1 MSHLH
6 ACLYV
11 PDYPAAVRLRGE
23 RNLCAP
29 PTVVFIGKAPNGVVY
44 AVNEAARAGGI
55 RESMPL
61 AEAKAR
67 WETFSFASPASLNG
81 NRSASRSGT
90 AAPSKGNRSATSA
103 RPASAANGNPSQGK
117 PLQGSLRSNRPAGGV
132 GHPRNLRP
140 GVPHASSSEPAR
152 TTEASPEP
160 TTLQRTTLQHATLQH
175 ATLQHATLQVLPR
188 DPEAEKQTQQELLD
202 LVLTISPQVEDAAP
216 GMIVLDLAGLPDPYH
231 SASRLSLGAEKLGL
245 AVNLGVSRN
254 RFVAL
259 CAARTQA
266 GVTHVYPG
274 QEAGFLSPQPV
285 DVLPLEKSEQATLA
299 RWGIRTIGE
308 LARLPEDSLV
318 ARFGTRG
325 AQLLKLARGEGDAVL
340 HPYEPPLS
348 LEETTDLDWQ
358 VCELEPLAFLLSDL
372 LNRLCFKLQ
381 GLNLAAAEIRVSL
394 KLAEGS
400 RFERAVSLS
409 YPLADPRVLLTLVR
423 LDLAA
428 HPPGDAIE
436 GVSVSA
442 KPVPRRMMQFAL
454 FEPSVP
460 TPEKLAVTLARLANL
475 VGSDRVG
482 APKVVDTHRPG
493 AFAVEVF
500 EPVRLPGRG
509 RKGAVASGGRSLPG
523 RAKQPRLVPAGAGQG
538 VSPPLKTA
546 KNGEDLPREES
557 RGGKP
562 GGLRHIAP
570 AALLGI
576 VPATDSRSLGN
587 GLPTTTVETKF
598 RANRMS
604 APPGTACR
612 APTSPKA
619 TEQQGGHATS
629 VHRKSVGEAR
639 VPGPASDALA
649 FEVHDFRA
657 KRARQNQTAAT
668 LTLPDPLADAPRRF
682 LAFRCFRPPA
692 EAEVILRDGLPVY
705 VRAADLQGPVH
716 TRAGPWHVCGEWW
729 TPEGWS
735 YEEWDVEVNQRLY
748 RVCCEKPTRVWYVT
762 GAYD

>member
-23 RNLCAP
+23 RNLCTP
-29 PTVVFIGKAPNGVVY
+29 PTVVFTGKAPNGFVY
-44 AVNEAARAGGI
+44 AANEPAQADGI
-55 RESMPL
+55 REGMPL

-67 WETFSFASPASLNG
+67 WEAFSFASPARPSSL
-81 NRSASRSGT
+81 
-90 AAPSKGNRSATSA
+90 
-103 RPASAANGNPSQGK
+103 
-117 PLQGSLRSNRPAGGV
+117 LQGNTSRGKSLQGNRPAGGV

-140 GVPHASSSEPAR
+140 GVPHASESEPSQTKEDFPA
-152 TTEASPEP
+152 P
-160 TTLQRTTLQHATLQH
+160 TTLQRS
-175 ATLQHATLQVLPR
+175 TLQVLPR
-188 DPEAEKQTQQELLD
+188 EPEAEKQTQQELLD
-202 LVLTISPQVEDAAP
+202 LALTISPQVEDAAP

-231 SASRLSLGAEKLGL
+231 SASRLLLGAEKLGL
-245 AVNLGVSRN
+245 AVNVGVSRN

-274 QEAGFLSPQPV
+274 QEAGFLSTQPL
-285 DVLPLEKSEQATLA
+285 DVLPLEESEQATLA

-325 AQLLKLARGEGDAVL
+325 ARLLKLARGEGDAML
-340 HPYEPPLS
+340 DAYELPPA

-381 GLNLAAAEIRVSL
+381 GLNLAAAEIRVVL

-460 TPEKLAVTLARLANL
+460 SPEKLAITLARLSNL
-475 VGSDRVG
+475 VGPGHMG
-482 APKVVDTHRPG
+482 APQVVDTHRPG
-493 AFAVEVF
+493 AFAVQVF

-509 RKGAVASGGRSLPG
+509 RKGAIASDLRSLQPSRDRKRAVASGGRSLPG
-523 RAKQPRLVPAGAGQG
+523 RAKQPRLVPAGAGQR

-562 GGLRHIAP
+562 GGLRHMAP
-570 AALLGI
+570 AALLGTSMI
-576 VPATDSRSLGN
+576 GICQGWTQSSESSRQRGRCL
-587 GLPTTTVETKF
+587 
-598 RANRMS
+598 
-604 APPGTACR
+604 
-612 APTSPKA
+612 
-619 TEQQGGHATS
+619 QQ
-629 VHRKSVGEAR
+629 
-639 VPGPASDALA
+639 
-649 FEVHDFRA
+649 
-657 KRARQNQTAAT
+657 
-668 LTLPDPLADAPRRF
+668 
-682 LAFRCFRPPA
+682 
-692 EAEVILRDGLPVY
+692 
-705 VRAADLQGPVH
+705 
-716 TRAGPWHVCGEWW
+716 
-729 TPEGWS
+729 
-735 YEEWDVEVNQRLY
+735 
-748 RVCCEKPTRVWYVT
+748 
-762 GAYD
+762 

>member
-1 MSHLH
+1 M
-6 ACLYV
+6 
-11 PDYPAAVRLRGE
+11 
-23 RNLCAP
+23 
-29 PTVVFIGKAPNGVVY
+29 
-44 AVNEAARAGGI
+44 
-55 RESMPL
+55 
-61 AEAKAR
+61 
-67 WETFSFASPASLNG
+67 
-81 NRSASRSGT
+81 
-90 AAPSKGNRSATSA
+90 
-103 RPASAANGNPSQGK
+103 
-117 PLQGSLRSNRPAGGV
+117 
-132 GHPRNLRP
+132 
-140 GVPHASSSEPAR
+140 
-152 TTEASPEP
+152 
-160 TTLQRTTLQHATLQH
+160 QRT
-175 ATLQHATLQVLPR
+175 TLQHATLQVLPR

-202 LVLTISPQVEDAAP
+202 LALTISPQVEDAAP

-245 AVNLGVSRN
+245 AVNVSVSRN

-274 QEAGFLSPQPV
+274 QEAGFLSTQPV
-285 DVLPLEKSEQATLA
+285 DVLPLEESEQATLA

-318 ARFGTRG
+318 VRFGTRG
-325 AQLLKLARGEGDAVL
+325 ARLLKLARGEGDAVL

-381 GLNLAAAEIRVSL
+381 GLNLAAAEIRVAL

-460 TPEKLAVTLARLANL
+460 TPEKLAVTLARLSNL

-482 APKVVDTHRPG
+482 APQVVDTHRPG

-509 RKGAVASGGRSLPG
+509 RKGAVASDLRSLQPSRDRKGAVASGGRSLPG
-523 RAKQPRLVPAGAGQG
+523 RAKQPRLVPGGAGQG

-557 RGGKP
+557 RGGP

-598 RANRMS
+598 RANGMS
-604 APPGTACR
+604 APPSTACR
-612 APTSPKA
+612 APTFSSKA
-619 TEQQGGHATS
+619 TQEKGALAKLAPA
-629 VHRKSVGEAR
+629 KSVGEVR
-639 VPGPASDALA
+639 VAAPAFDAPA

-657 KRARQNQTAAT
+657 KRVRQNQTAAT

-692 EAEVILRDGLPVY
+692 EAEVIVRAGLPVY
-705 VRAADLQGPVH
+705 VRAADLQGPVR

>member
-11 PDYPAAVRLRGE
+11 PDFPAAVRLRGE

-29 PTVVFIGKAPNGVVY
+29 PTVVFTGKAPNRLVY
-44 AVNEAARAGGI
+44 AVNEAGRGGGI
-55 RESMPL
+55 REGMPL
-61 AEAKAR
+61 TEATAR
-67 WETFSFASPASLNG
+67 WEAFSFASPVRPPSSLKGSPSRGNLLRG
-81 NRSASRSGT
+81 NRS
-90 AAPSKGNRSATSA
+90 
-103 RPASAANGNPSQGK
+103 
-117 PLQGSLRSNRPAGGV
+117 AGGV

-140 GVPHASSSEPAR
+140 GVPHASRSEPAQ
-152 TTEASPEP
+152 TEEAS
-160 TTLQRTTLQHATLQH
+160 QAG
-175 ATLQHATLQVLPR
+175 ATLQVLPR
-188 DPEAEKQTQQELLD
+188 DPEAEKQTQQELLE
-202 LVLTISPQVEDAAP
+202 LALSVSPRVEDAAP

-231 SASRLSLGAEKLGL
+231 SASRLSLGAEKLAL
-245 AVNLGVSRN
+245 AVNVGVSQN

-259 CAARTQA
+259 CAARTQT

-274 QEAGFLSPQPV
+274 QEAGFLSAQPV
-285 DVLPLEKSEQATLA
+285 DVLPLEENEQATLT
-299 RWGIRTIGE
+299 RWGIRTIDE

-325 AQLLKLARGEGDAVL
+325 ARLVKLARGEGDTVL
-340 HPYEPPLS
+340 HPYEPPPS

-381 GLNLAAAEIRVSL
+381 SLNLAAGEIRVAL
-394 KLAEGS
+394 RLANSS

-454 FEPSVP
+454 FEPSAP
-460 TPEKLAVTLARLANL
+460 TPEKLAVTLARLSNL
-475 VGSDRVG
+475 VGSDHVG
-482 APKVVDTHRPG
+482 APQVVDTHRPG

-500 EPVRLPGRG
+500 EPVRLPSRD
-509 RKGAVASGGRSLPG
+509 RKGAVASDPRSPPD
-523 RAKQPRLVPAGAGQG
+523 RTKQPRLVPASSDHGA
-538 VSPPLKTA
+538 SRSLEMA
-546 KNGEDLPREES
+546 KNGTATHTAVEAMWRKPPGLPPRDSS
-557 RGGKP
+557 RG
-562 GGLRHIAP
+562 RFSP
-570 AALLGI
+570 AGQ
-576 VPATDSRSLGN
+576 SRSSSN
-587 GLPTTTVETKF
+587 GAASLLVKTKL
-598 RANRMS
+598 RAS
-604 APPGTACR
+604 
-612 APTSPKA
+612 
-619 TEQQGGHATS
+619 
-629 VHRKSVGEAR
+629 
-639 VPGPASDALA
+639 
-649 FEVHDFRA
+649 FEVYDFRS
-657 KRARQNQTAAT
+657 KRARQNHTVAT
-668 LTLPDPLADAPRRF
+668 LKLPDSLAHAPRRF

-692 EAEVILRDGLPVY
+692 ETEVMLRDGLPVY
-705 VRAADLQGPVH
+705 VRAGDLQGPVR
-716 TRAGPWHVCGEWW
+716 TRTGPWHVCGEWW

-735 YEEWDVEVNQRLY
+735 YEEWDVEVNRRLY

>member
-1 MSHLH
+1 M
-6 ACLYV
+6 A
-11 PDYPAAVRLRGE
+11 
-23 RNLCAP
+23 
-29 PTVVFIGKAPNGVVY
+29 
-44 AVNEAARAGGI
+44 
-55 RESMPL
+55 
-61 AEAKAR
+61 
-67 WETFSFASPASLNG
+67 
-81 NRSASRSGT
+81 
-90 AAPSKGNRSATSA
+90 
-103 RPASAANGNPSQGK
+103 
-117 PLQGSLRSNRPAGGV
+117 
-132 GHPRNLRP
+132 
-140 GVPHASSSEPAR
+140 
-152 TTEASPEP
+152 
-160 TTLQRTTLQHATLQH
+160 
-175 ATLQHATLQVLPR
+175 
-188 DPEAEKQTQQELLD
+188 
-202 LVLTISPQVEDAAP
+202 LTISPQVEDAAP

-245 AVNLGVSRN
+245 AVNVSVSRN

-274 QEAGFLSPQPV
+274 QEAGFLSTQPV
-285 DVLPLEKSEQATLA
+285 DVLPLEESEQATLA

-318 ARFGTRG
+318 VRFGTRG
-325 AQLLKLARGEGDAVL
+325 ARLLKLARGEGDAVL

-381 GLNLAAAEIRVSL
+381 GLNLSAAEIRVAL

-460 TPEKLAVTLARLANL
+460 TPEKLAVTLARLSNL
-475 VGSDRVG
+475 VGSDHVG
-482 APKVVDTHRPG
+482 APQVVDTHRPG

-500 EPVRLPGRG
+500 EPVQPSRD
-509 RKGAVASGGRSLPG
+509 RKGAVASNRRSLPD
-523 RAKQPRLVPAGAGQG
+523 RTKQPHLVSASSDQGALR
-538 VSPPLKTA
+538 SLETA
-546 KNGEDLPREES
+546 KNGTIPHTAKAMWRKPPGLPPRDSS
-557 RGGKP
+557 RGRSSP
-562 GGLRHIAP
+562 ELSH
-570 AALLGI
+570 
-576 VPATDSRSLGN
+576 SLGN
-587 GLPTTTVETKF
+587 NVPPTTTVEKKF
-598 RANRMS
+598 SANVMP
-604 APPGTACR
+604 ATPGTACR
-612 APTSPKA
+612 VPTIVQKA
-619 TEQQGGHATS
+619 MEQQGAES
-629 VHRKSVGEAR
+629 ELVGQAR
-639 VPGPASDALA
+639 VPVPT
-649 FEVHDFRA
+649 FEVYDFRA
-657 KRARQNQTAAT
+657 KRVRQNQTADT
-668 LTLPDPLADAPRRF
+668 SRRF

-705 VRAADLQGPVH
+705 VRAGDLQGPVR

-735 YEEWDVEVNQRLY
+735 YEEWDVEVKQRLY

>member
-1 MSHLH
+1 MGTVTLAVLLCVICMSHLH

-11 PDYPAAVRLRGE
+11 PDFPAAARLRGE

-29 PTVVFIGKAPNGVVY
+29 PTVVFTGKTPNCFVY
-44 AVNEAARAGGI
+44 AANEPARAGGI
-55 RESMPL
+55 REGMPL

-67 WETFSFASPASLNG
+67 WEAFSFAAPVRPLVPLNG
-81 NRSASRSGT
+81 NTSR
-90 AAPSKGNRSATSA
+90 
-103 RPASAANGNPSQGK
+103 GNP
-117 PLQGSLRSNRPAGGV
+117 LRSKRAAGGV
-132 GHPRNLRP
+132 GHPRYLRP
-140 GVPHASSSEPAR
+140 GVPHASQSEPSQ
-152 TTEASPEP
+152 TKEAS
-160 TTLQRTTLQHATLQH
+160 QARATLQLL
-175 ATLQHATLQVLPR
+175 AQ
-188 DPEAEKQTQQELLD
+188 DPEAEKQTQQELLE
-202 LVLTISPQVEDAAP
+202 LALTVSPRVEDAAP
-216 GMIVLDLAGLPDPYH
+216 GMIVLDLAGQPDPYH

-245 AVNLGVSRN
+245 AVNVGVSQN

-259 CAARTQA
+259 CAARTQT

-274 QEAGFLSPQPV
+274 QEAGFLSAQPV
-285 DVLPLEKSEQATLA
+285 DVLPLEESEQATLV
-299 RWGIRTIGE
+299 RWGIRTVGE

-325 AQLLKLARGEGDAVL
+325 ARLVKLARGEGNALL
-340 HPYEPPLS
+340 HPYEQPPS

-381 GLNLAAAEIRVSL
+381 GLNLAAAEIRVAL

-428 HPPGDAIE
+428 HPPGNAIE
-436 GVSVSA
+436 GISVSA

-454 FEPSVP
+454 FEPSIP

-475 VGSDRVG
+475 VGPDHVG
-482 APKVVDTHRPG
+482 VPQVVDTHRPG

-500 EPVRLPGRG
+500 EPILLPSRD
-509 RKGAVASGGRSLPG
+509 RKGALRSFDKPQERAVTQAALAQNPWRKPPGLPPRDSSRGRSS
-523 RAKQPRLVPAGAGQG
+523 PA
-538 VSPPLKTA
+538 
-546 KNGEDLPREES
+546 ER
-557 RGGKP
+557 
-562 GGLRHIAP
+562 
-570 AALLGI
+570 
-576 VPATDSRSLGN
+576 SRSSSN
-587 GLPTTTVETKF
+587 GAASLLVKTKL
-598 RANRMS
+598 RADEMS
-604 APPGTACR
+604 TPPGTACR
-612 APTSPKA
+612 APTFTQKA
-619 TEQQGGHATS
+619 TEQQGGHA
-629 VHRKSVGEAR
+629 KSAHSKLVGQAG
-639 VPGPASDALA
+639 VPVPT
-649 FEVHDFRA
+649 FEVYDFRA
-657 KRARQNQTAAT
+657 QRARQNQTAAK
-668 LTLPDPLADAPRRF
+668 LTLPDLLADAPRRF

-705 VRAADLQGPVH
+705 VRAGDLQGPVH
-716 TRAGPWHVCGEWW
+716 TRAGPWHICGEWW

-735 YEEWDVEVNQRLY
+735 YEEWDVEMNQRLY